1 MYCIIYYGTF
11 THLLMT
17 CWMFQLPQE
26 RPYFVEI
33 VEILAVCPWSQMEEN
48 KTKKLGSRSGM
59 NITHL
64 VRNWTIWPPPFTLL
78 HYQNV
83 NDNWNMT
90 EWQKINGQLSAIG
103 EIFRL
108 PYILH
113 KLFLWHENKYNEKYC
128 FGSWVI
134 FCVIPTYVLYT
145 CTSIRKLSC
154 IQLYLG
160 LHESLDFILD
170 MIIESYSIW

>member
-1 MYCIIYYGTF
+1 
-11 THLLMT
+11 
-17 CWMFQLPQE
+17 MFQLPQE
-26 RPYFVEI
+26 RPYSVEI

-48 KTKKLGSRSGM
+48 KTKKLGSQSGM

-90 EWQKINGQLSAIG
+90 EWKKITGQLSAIG

-108 PYILH
+108 LYILQ
-113 KLFLWHENKYNEKYC
+113 KLFLWHENKYMYNEKYC

-154 IQLYLG
+154 IQSFLG

>member
-1 MYCIIYYGTF
+1 
-11 THLLMT
+11 
-17 CWMFQLPQE
+17 MFQLPQE

-33 VEILAVCPWSQMEEN
+33 VEILAVCPWSQMEGN
-48 KTKKLGSRSGM
+48 KTKKLGSQSGM

-90 EWQKINGQLSAIG
+90 EWKKITGQLSAIW

-108 PYILH
+108 LYILQ
-113 KLFLWHENKYNEKYC
+113 KLFLWHENKYMYNEKYC

-154 IQLYLG
+154 IQSFLG